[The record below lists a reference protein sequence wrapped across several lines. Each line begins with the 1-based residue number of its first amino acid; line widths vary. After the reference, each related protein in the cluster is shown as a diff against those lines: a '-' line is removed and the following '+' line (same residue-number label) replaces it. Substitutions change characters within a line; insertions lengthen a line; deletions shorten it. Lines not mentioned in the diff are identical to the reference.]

1 MERFDFNFPPYE
13 YLASQERANMQATVN
28 IAFFEDEAII
38 IEANTPVDFLYVVIK
53 GLVREVNSDGE
64 VVGLYHAKD
73 SFEAR
78 TLVEG
83 QSPHQFIVQEEA
95 LLYTIP
101 KATIAELMESNPR
114 FGAYFY
120 ASLAEKLTNMAQDKN
135 SDQFESLFTAKVRDA
150 YRDNAIWLNGTDSI
164 ILAAQ
169 TMKQHKTKS
178 ILVRHEERVGL
189 FTESA
194 FRDIVIAGAST
205 EDAIHKWSPFE
216 LISIDIDDYV
226 FNALLRM
233 TQFKIQRVVVT
244 ENDKPIGAL
253 EQIDVLAY
261 FSNHTHL
268 VAQRLDRANTVE
280 ELVDIAEQ
288 MTQSI
293 QILRNNGV
301 RAPQLAQLMQV
312 LNTSLFEKAW
322 RLLAP
327 VDLFNNSCLIVMGSE
342 GRGEQILK
350 TDQDNAL
357 ILSEHANLEQAQAVA
372 EKFSLTLE
380 KLGSPPCKGNIMV
393 SNPMWRKTLPEF
405 KKMIHSWCTNPV
417 PDALMNLAIFIDA
430 KAAAGDAN
438 LLKQVK
444 EHLSKIMSNDVGMLM
459 GFARAIELFD
469 HHSSGFFAQLLHR
482 DNASKMDIKKMGVF
496 PVVHGVRSLSLQ
508 ARLEETNTFERLQ
521 ALINLNVI
529 DERLGKDTAEA
540 LSYLMDM
547 RLKTGLQAQA
557 LTGTNLETDM
567 HNELDTKAL
576 STLERDL
583 LKDALQVVKRFKN
596 MVRHHFHLG
605 GS

>member
-1 MERFDFNFPPYE
+1 
-13 YLASQERANMQATVN
+13 MQATVN

-380 KLGSPPCKGNIMV
+380 KLGYPPCKGNIMV

>member
-1 MERFDFNFPPYE
+1 
-13 YLASQERANMQATVN
+13 
-28 IAFFEDEAII
+28 
-38 IEANTPVDFLYVVIK
+38 
-53 GLVREVNSDGE
+53 
-64 VVGLYHAKD
+64 
-73 SFEAR
+73 
-78 TLVEG
+78 
-83 QSPHQFIVQEEA
+83 
-95 LLYTIP
+95 
-101 KATIAELMESNPR
+101 
-114 FGAYFY
+114 
-120 ASLAEKLTNMAQDKN
+120 
-135 SDQFESLFTAKVRDA
+135 
-150 YRDNAIWLNGTDSI
+150 
-164 ILAAQ
+164 
-169 TMKQHKTKS
+169 
-178 ILVRHEERVGL
+178 
-189 FTESA
+189 
-194 FRDIVIAGAST
+194 
-205 EDAIHKWSPFE
+205 
-216 LISIDIDDYV
+216 
-226 FNALLRM
+226 
-233 TQFKIQRVVVT
+233 
-244 ENDKPIGAL
+244 
-253 EQIDVLAY
+253 
-261 FSNHTHL
+261 
-268 VAQRLDRANTVE
+268 
-280 ELVDIAEQ
+280 
-288 MTQSI
+288 
-293 QILRNNGV
+293 
-301 RAPQLAQLMQV
+301 
-312 LNTSLFEKAW
+312 
-322 RLLAP
+322 
-327 VDLFNNSCLIVMGSE
+327 MGSE

-357 ILSEHANLEQAQAVA
+357 ILTEHADLEQAKTVA
-372 EKFSLTLE
+372 EQFSLTLE
-380 KLGSPPCKGNIMV
+380 KLGYPPCKGNIMV

-430 KAAAGDAN
+430 KAVAGDAN

>member
-1 MERFDFNFPPYE
+1 MSFGTEIYNFI
-13 YLASQERANMQATVN
+13 T
-28 IAFFEDEAII
+28 D
-38 IEANTPVDFLYVVIK
+38 
-53 GLVREVNSDGE
+53 
-64 VVGLYHAKD
+64 
-73 SFEAR
+73 
-78 TLVEG
+78 
-83 QSPHQFIVQEEA
+83 
-95 LLYTIP
+95 
-101 KATIAELMESNPR
+101 
-114 FGAYFY
+114 
-120 ASLAEKLTNMAQDKN
+120 DKN
-135 SDQFESLFTAKVRDA
+135 E
-150 YRDNAIWLNGTDSI
+150 N
-164 ILAAQ
+164 
-169 TMKQHKTKS
+169 
-178 ILVRHEERVGL
+178 
-189 FTESA
+189 
-194 FRDIVIAGAST
+194 
-205 EDAIHKWSPFE
+205 
-216 LISIDIDDYV
+216 SIDIDDYV

-357 ILSEHANLEQAQAVA
+357 ILSEHANLEQAKTVA

-380 KLGSPPCKGNIMV
+380 KLGYPPCKGNIMV

-417 PDALMNLAIFIDA
+417 PDALMNLAIFMDA
-430 KAAAGDAN
+430 KAVAGDAN